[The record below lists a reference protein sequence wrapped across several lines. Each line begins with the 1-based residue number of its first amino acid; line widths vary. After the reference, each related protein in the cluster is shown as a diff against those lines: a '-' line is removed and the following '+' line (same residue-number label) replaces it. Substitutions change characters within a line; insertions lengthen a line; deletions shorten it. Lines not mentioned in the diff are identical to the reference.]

1 MRFFNKDIES
11 PERPHEP
18 SMEYPEEDT
27 GDTEDAE
34 DTEDLSEGSESSY
47 RHVKMAST
55 TMLPPDKTRSEEPWS
70 EAGETLMNRWLR
82 EVYTLQ
88 HRHEKAGY
96 FYKKMRKMWGL
107 PCVIIPSVM
116 TPITNVYADYKHI
129 QYINMLAF
137 VTVAIFTGVDSFFS
151 FALRRERHFNHST
164 RYSELHSE
172 IQVEMIKERRYRVQ
186 SDVFF
191 TRIQM
196 KYDMLNMNAPIIP
209 NHINKLEIVYPYSE
223 SLVS

>member
-1 MRFFNKDIES
+1 MGFFRKDIES
-11 PERPHEP
+11 PERPRECPHEP
-18 SMEYPEEDT
+18 SGEYLEEDT
-27 GDTEDAE
+27 EDTEDSV
-34 DTEDLSEGSESSY
+34 DLSEGSESSY
-47 RHVKMAST
+47 GHVKMVS

-70 EAGETLMNRWLR
+70 EAGEKLMNHWLR

-88 HRHEKAGY
+88 YRHGRAGY
-96 FYKKMRKMWGL
+96 FYKKMRKIWGL

-196 KYDMLNMNAPIIP
+196 KYDMLNTNAPIIP
-209 NHINKLEIVYPYSE
+209 NHINKIEIVYPYSK

>member
-1 MRFFNKDIES
+1 MRFFHKDIES
-11 PERPHEP
+11 PERPLEP

-27 GDTEDAE
+27 E

-47 RHVKMAST
+47 GHVKMVR
-55 TMLPPDKTRSEEPWS
+55 TMLPLDKTRSEEPWS
-70 EAGETLMNRWLR
+70 EAGETLMNHWLR

-88 HRHEKAGY
+88 YRHEKAGY
-96 FYKKMRKMWGL
+96 FYKKMRKIWGL

-209 NHINKLEIVYPYSE
+209 NHINKLEIVYPYSK

>member
-1 MRFFNKDIES
+1 MMFFQDESDSHTDIES
-11 PERPHEP
+11 DEP
-18 SMEYPEEDT
+18 TDNA
-27 GDTEDAE
+27 DAIE
-34 DTEDLSEGSESSY
+34 FE
-47 RHVKMAST
+47 HVLQIPS
-55 TMLPPDKTRSEEPWS
+55 DKTRSEEPWS
-70 EAGETLMNRWLR
+70 ETGEALMNQWLK

-88 HRHEKAGY
+88 FRHEKAGY
-96 FYKKMRKMWGL
+96 FYKKMRKIWGL

-129 QYINMLAF
+129 QYINMIAF

-151 FALRRERHFNHST
+151 FALRRERHFTHST

-172 IQVEMIKERRYRVQ
+172 IQVEIIKERRYRIQ

-209 NHINKLEIVYPYSE
+209 NHINKIDVTYPYSNI
-223 SLVS
+223 LVS

>member
-1 MRFFNKDIES
+1 MRFFHKKDIES
-11 PERPHEP
+11 LERTHESPHEQR
-18 SMEYPEEDT
+18 SDSLECLEEYD
-27 GDTEDAE
+27 
-34 DTEDLSEGSESSY
+34 SEGSESSY
-47 RHVKMAST
+47 RHVK
-55 TMLPPDKTRSEEPWS
+55 MLPPDKTRSEEPWS
-70 EAGETLMNRWLR
+70 EAGEKLMNHWLR

-88 HRHEKAGY
+88 YRHEKAGY
-96 FYKKMRKMWGL
+96 FYKKMRKIWGL

-116 TPITNVYADYKHI
+116 TPITNVYADYKNI

-209 NHINKLEIVYPYSE
+209 NNISKLEIVYPYSKT
-223 SLVS
+223 LVS

>member
-1 MRFFNKDIES
+1 MGFFHKDIES
-11 PERPHEP
+11 PEGPRESPREP
-18 SMEYPEEDT
+18 SREYPEEDT
-27 GDTEDAE
+27 GE
-34 DTEDLSEGSESSY
+34 SEGSESSY
-47 RHVKMAST
+47 RHVK
-55 TMLPPDKTRSEEPWS
+55 MLPPDKTRSEEPWS
-70 EAGETLMNRWLR
+70 EAGEKLMNHWLR

-88 HRHEKAGY
+88 YRHEKAGY
-96 FYKKMRKMWGL
+96 FYKKMRKIWGL

-116 TPITNVYADYKHI
+116 TPITNVYADYKNI

-209 NHINKLEIVYPYSE
+209 NSISKLEIVYPYSKTLM
-223 SLVS
+223 S

>member
-1 MRFFNKDIES
+1 MRFFHKKDIES
-11 PERPHEP
+11 LEDTHELPHESP
-18 SMEYPEEDT
+18 RELSIECLEEYD
-27 GDTEDAE
+27 
-34 DTEDLSEGSESSY
+34 SEGSESSY
-47 RHVKMAST
+47 RHVKMVNT
-55 TMLPPDKTRSEEPWS
+55 VLPSDKTRSEEPWS
-70 EAGETLMNRWLR
+70 EAGETLMNHWLR

-88 HRHEKAGY
+88 YRHEKAGY
-96 FYKKMRKMWGL
+96 FYKKMRKIWGL

-209 NHINKLEIVYPYSE
+209 NHINKMEIVYPYSKTLM
-223 SLVS
+223 S